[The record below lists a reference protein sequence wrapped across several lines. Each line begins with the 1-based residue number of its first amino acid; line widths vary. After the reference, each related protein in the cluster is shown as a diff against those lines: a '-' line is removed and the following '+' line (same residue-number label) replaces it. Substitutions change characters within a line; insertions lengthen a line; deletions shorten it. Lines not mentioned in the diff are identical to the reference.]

1 MRRKQHSE
9 QGRTPPR
16 TTLAGVAQRA
26 GVALDT
32 ARRAIQG
39 VPSVRPYLRERVL
52 RAARELDYRPN
63 LIARALKSQSLRMVT
78 IAAQDFGQLYFA
90 RLVHHLSQKLVAI
103 GMEPTLCFDN
113 EHTDA
118 VAREFTTCASILVTG
133 ASEDILRRLCERQKV
148 VAINAPAKT
157 LPPNAANVTLDFT
170 SAYRHLTRALV
181 VRRRRRVAICS
192 SHYLRCLENGWPRDK
207 MPWVIETL
215 SENGLRP
222 VPPDGMASPDE
233 SVFASPA
240 DVAAH
245 LARHPGSID
254 AVVCENDLGAATLVA
269 ELSTLGLRTPD
280 DVLVVGCDANIPV
293 RGIWTLR
300 IDESEIAD
308 RVVRLLQGLLSD
320 DVPVLAP
327 YRLALLDENRREID

>member
-1 MRRKQHSE
+1 MRRKMHSE
-9 QGRTPPR
+9 PGTANHRS
-16 TTLAGVAQRA
+16 TLAGVAQRA

-39 VPSVRPYLRERVL
+39 VPTVRPYLRERVL
-52 RAARELDYRPN
+52 HAARELDYHPN
-63 LIARALKSQSLRMVT
+63 LVARALKSQSLRMVT
-78 IAAQDFGQLYFA
+78 IAAQEFGQLYFA
-90 RLVHHLSQKLVAI
+90 RLVHHLSEKLIAI

-133 ASEDILRRLCERQKV
+133 ATEEILERLCARQKV
-148 VAINAPAKT
+148 VAINAPAKS
-157 LPPNAANVTLDFT
+157 LPPNAANVALDFAN
-170 SAYRHLTRALV
+170 AYRHLTRTLLA
-181 VRRRRRVAICS
+181 RGRRRVAICS
-192 SHYLRCLENGWPRDK
+192 SHYLRCLEMGWPREK
-207 MPWVIETL
+207 MPCVIETL
-215 SENGLRP
+215 AENGLRP
-222 VPPDGMASPDE
+222 VSPDGISSPDE

-254 AVVCENDLGAATLVA
+254 AVVCENDIGAASLVA
-269 ELSTLGLRTPD
+269 EISSLGLRTPD

-293 RGIWTLR
+293 HGIWTLR

-308 RVVRLLQGLLSD
+308 RVVRLLQGLLSGD
-320 DVPVLAP
+320 IPVLAP
-327 YRLALLDENRREID
+327 YPLALLDENRREIN